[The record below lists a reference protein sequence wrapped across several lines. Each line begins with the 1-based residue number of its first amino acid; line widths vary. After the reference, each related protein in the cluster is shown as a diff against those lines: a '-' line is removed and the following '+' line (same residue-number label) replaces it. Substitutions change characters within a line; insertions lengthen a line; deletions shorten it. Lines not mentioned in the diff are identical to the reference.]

1 MNYTRS
7 ELDAAFIE
15 RQQRALL
22 ELRAQLASVAEGDR
36 LDESLIKEEGAAR
49 PREYEDDAQKLAA
62 LELDGNLRVR
72 VAGRLAQVSRAL
84 EKIEQG
90 TYGFSDLSGAAIAR
104 ERLEAI
110 PEAVCTFAEQ
120 GRYEAAGRRIQISE

>member
-1 MNYTRS
+1 MNYTKS

-15 RQQRALL
+15 RQRRTLL
-22 ELRAQLASVAEGDR
+22 ALRAQLASVAEGDR
-36 LDESLIKEEGAAR
+36 RDESLIKEEGAAR

-72 VAGRLAQVSRAL
+72 DASRLAQVDRAL
-84 EKIEQG
+84 EKIAQG

-110 PEAVCTFAEQ
+110 PEAVCTLAEQ
-120 GRYEAAGRRIQISE
+120 GRYEAGDRGIQISE